1 MKVSVDLSLIPIG
14 VGVSLSP
21 SIATAIRV
29 LKSHGFQ
36 PVTHGHGTA
45 IEGEYDAVFAA
56 LRAAIEAVH
65 ADGAPRV
72 STSIKLSSRTDREQ
86 SDADRVASVERRLK
100 S

>member
-21 SIATAIRV
+21 FIATAIRV
-29 LKSHGFQ
+29 FEKHGFQ

-45 IEGEYDAVFAA
+45 IEGEYDDVFAA
-56 LRAAIEAVH
+56 IRAAIEAVH

-72 STSIKLSSRTDREQ
+72 STSIKLSTRTDREQ
-86 SDADRVASVERRLK
+86 SDADRVASLDLR
-100 S
+100 